1 MNCRQWPISK
11 EESTDFWL
19 FLLSLP
25 FHVPRSLPPSAPPP
39 LPSTLP
45 SLRRS
50 RYSRAIKNRSG
61 FDHAGR
67 QNRVAFVTTCNSF
80 VLTIPSGPCQP
91 PRARRSFTLSQ
102 DAAPRCARLVTR
114 RETQD
119 PDRGPDP
126 RPPRIPPSGFSP
138 FRPAA
143 SNPARFTAFQSPPHR
158 PFPAVDV
165 SRGPVATCGG
175 RGARQAGAGGGRAG
189 GRRGSIAQAQRR
201 CGERYGAKDKIW
213 E

>member
-19 FLLSLP
+19 FLFSLSFP
-25 FHVPRSLPPSAPPP
+25 VSHPPS
-39 LPSTLP
+39 LLRLP
-45 SLRRS
+45 SLHPSFRLS
-50 RYSRAIKNRSG
+50 RYTPAIKNRSR

-67 QNRVAFVTTCNSF
+67 QNRVAFVTACNSF

-91 PRARRSFTLSQ
+91 PSARRSFTLSQ
-102 DAAPRCARLVTR
+102 DAAPCCARLVTR

-126 RPPRIPPSGFSP
+126 RPTRSSPSGFSP

-143 SNPARFTAFQSPPHR
+143 FQSRSFYSVPIVPTPP
-158 PFPAVDV
+158 V
-165 SRGPVATCGG
+165 SRCGCVLRPCG
-175 RGARQAGAGGGRAG
+175 DVRGVGERWVRVGVGRARSNG
-189 GRRGSIAQAQRR
+189 GSIAQAQRR
-201 CGERYGAKDKIW
+201 CGERYGVKDKIW

>member
-25 FHVPRSLPPSAPPP
+25 FHVPRCLPPRRPFPPP
-39 LPSTLP
+39 FP

-50 RYSRAIKNRSG
+50 RYSRAIKNRSR

-126 RPPRIPPSGFSP
+126 RPPRFPPSGFSP

-143 SNPARFTAFQSPPHR
+143 FQSRSFYSLPIAPAPP
-158 PFPAVDV
+158 VSSGGCV
-165 SRGPVATCGG
+165 SRPCGDVRGGGG
-175 RGARQAGAGGGRAG
+175 RGKQGRGAAGQGGGEAVSLRP
-189 GRRGSIAQAQRR
+189 RGDAVSDMA
-201 CGERYGAKDKIW
+201 
-213 E
+213 